1 MHQNSLY
8 ISKIIVDNIYIFFRN
23 LATLFP
29 LTEQLVNVIK
39 DNREVWKVVKSLFQ
53 KYSQKGTTGMD
64 ILLDPRLDE
73 EIDKTFNSLAGNSEG
88 SPEQETSEQNTSCDC
103 RSSEMNSNEVMPE
116 SN

>member
-1 MHQNSLY
+1 MHL
-8 ISKIIVDNIYIFFRN
+8 FFRN

-29 LTEQLVNVIK
+29 VTQQLVNVIK
-39 DNREVWKVVKSLFQ
+39 DNREVWKLVKSLFQ

-73 EIDKTFNSLAGNSEG
+73 EIDKTFNSLGNSEEN
-88 SPEQETSEQNTSCDC
+88 SLQEICVYPSENVDNVEST
-103 RSSEMNSNEVMPE
+103 PE